1 MLYYCVFSCH
11 FEFSNFIYQTWKIYH
26 KRVYRTTY
34 LFFKPEK
41 VMNNFF
47 KGFLLKKNYT
57 ENLFCDVCL
66 LLMINNVYIIFGLN
80 CKIPSVGK
88 EILPSELNPFLF
100 DINCN
105 FFHKTS
111 HIFFSAHVLS
121 FQPNES

>member
-1 MLYYCVFSCH
+1 M
-11 FEFSNFIYQTWKIYH
+11 
-26 KRVYRTTY
+26 RVYRTTY

-111 HIFFSAHVLS
+111 HIFFNAHVLS